1 MKEIKKNYQERQKIV
16 RSNISPF
23 HYLSWKVKGKTT
35 FLPTG
40 YSEDISGN
48 RLLGCL
54 SLGPDRSMTR
64 IFNHYPL
71 GMYGTIIHP
80 HPQHPPLR
88 LTPPATSIYQ
98 WVASHNSFR
107 LCYKCFR
114 LKSKVFLLR
123 TEEVYYVLVILRS
136 LKLALLKI
144 SCAIR

>member
-1 MKEIKKNYQERQKIV
+1 MKEIKNV

-23 HYLSWKVKGKTT
+23 HYLSSKVKGKTA
-35 FLPTG
+35 FLPAG
-40 YSEDISGN
+40 YSEDMISGN
-48 RLLGCL
+48 RLLGFL
-54 SLGPDRSMTR
+54 SLGPDRSITR

-80 HPQHPPLR
+80 HPQHPPPR

-98 WVASHNSFR
+98 WVVSHNSFR
-107 LCYKCFR
+107 PCFKCFR
-114 LKSKVFLLR
+114 LKSKVFLQR

-144 SCAIR
+144 SCTIR